1 MATDLD
7 WTQWLSMTASFL
19 LVIVLL
25 VATLLLLKRFGL
37 SHGAAGGGQI
47 NIVDVKNLGS
57 RQKLLLVAVRG
68 EEILIGLSPHSISQ
82 LGNWSQP
89 QANQPVDPPAG
100 QPVGSKLDSFKQ
112 ALVGTAQQRVK
123 ERERQ
128 RGVADD

>member
-1 MATDLD
+1 VTDLS

-37 SHGAAGGGQI
+37 GQGVASGGQI
-47 NIVDVKNLGS
+47 NIVDIKNLGP

-89 QANQPVDPPAG
+89 QNNQPIETQKKQATG
-100 QPVGSKLDSFKQ
+100 ATLDGFKQ
-112 ALVGTAQQRVK
+112 AL
-123 ERERQ
+123 
-128 RGVADD
+128 RGVANRQVDTND